1 MEKPIINQIPE
12 ETPKPK
18 IDMQIV
24 EELTQKIIQR
34 KIMVDR
40 FRFNLTPQSALNLLA
55 AHYAAA
61 VRMRHGNPQ
70 FDENT
75 NENLLQMANYLTQ
88 EEPKFGVMMCGT
100 CGNGKTTLLYA
111 LQSALNYLNQ
121 MGHFTFLSE
130 YFQVCMEIVDA
141 KDIVIM
147 AKDLKAIRNLRSR
160 SMLAIDDLG
169 KEAAEVLDFGN
180 ALSPVIDLL
189 EYRYQHQLFTAI
201 TTNLTNEEITK
212 KYGKRIADR
221 FNEML
226 EVIIF
231 QDITYR
237 H

>member
-1 MEKPIINQIPE
+1 MEIKRTFDIAAEIIKATNRN
-12 ETPKPK
+12 ETAQPPARFHLPFS
-18 IDMQIV
+18 V
-24 EELTQKIIQR
+24 EQ
-34 KIMVDR
+34 V
-40 FRFNLTPQSALNLLA
+40 FNLLGAYYKAEVLKRIKAENYVALSDVMKANIKDVATWLCDPNKRPGLLLF
-55 AHYAAA
+55 
-61 VRMRHGNPQ
+61 GN
-70 FDENT
+70 
-75 NENLLQMANYLTQ
+75 
-88 EEPKFGVMMCGT
+88 VGT
-100 CGNGKTTLLYA
+100 GKTTLLYA
-111 LQSALNYLNQ
+111 LQSALNQLNQ

-130 YFQVCMEIVDA
+130 YFQVGMEIVDA
-141 KDIVIM
+141 KDVVIM
-147 AKDLKAIRNLRSR
+147 AKDLKAIGNLRSR

-201 TTNLTNEEITK
+201 TTNLTNEEIAK